1 MAFKRSVIFPNY
13 YFEGQMTIPDG
24 MGEKIRDSI
33 QKSKNSGITT
43 ETVYGWFTNKQF
55 PLEGVL
61 PQIANLLGTY
71 FVDNVLKTMELK
83 SRDIN
88 KMIKSLEAKGSRISS
103 KDKEKLSN
111 LKFLRDYHMGRGK
124 ARKLGKGLAAVGVT
138 ALGLGAEIAG
148 KRYLSRSLRRRGSLR

>member
-1 MAFKRSVIFPNY
+1 MAKATRY
-13 YFEGQMTIPDG
+13 KLYG
-24 MGEKIRDSI
+24 MAGTGAIRA
-33 QKSKNSGITT
+33 
-43 ETVYGWFTNKQF
+43 
-55 PLEGVL
+55 GVGY
-61 PQIANLLGTY
+61 AKGR
-71 FVDNVLKTMELK
+71 LK